1 MNDVKLQKPFS
12 VRVSRADGVVV
23 SETQHNDAEAMS
35 AFKDMAVAFQ
45 GARPAAGASVS
56 LIGPTTKSSAGI
68 VSEGFGVV
76 SRTFGDDSR
85 RIAFDV
91 LAASSAAARGEILS
105 AGEKQELRGV
115 PMKTLTHSVMVRG
128 LEGGAEIIGADRS
141 RVVLSS
147 AQEIERFAREKALSN
162 GERDTLLAYERSAP
176 RVISDVKEAAASSS
190 AERSES
196 LASDASTAT
205 VDKAGKAVEVRS
217 RDGHVERLSTTE
229 QVAQFAAMNEMSGV
243 DRAKLMELDE
253 SALRGVSPEKADA
266 REFVDKSEK
275 TGAAR
280 VEEDPLKKRFLR
292 TEQGYLDKTTHVM
305 AIEDKGNKLRT
316 DRNDPFVI
324 ESMAM
329 AAKSR
334 GWVEVALSGTAEF
347 RREAWFQVTVQ
358 GMAVRGYSPSRD
370 DYQRLEAFKADLA
383 ANQRGGMKSDASV
396 QAGASDLPRD
406 KRQMANTVEKLATQ
420 AGVSGEA
427 LNRARN
433 EITRVAAAAKAV
445 PPVKVVDK
453 AVRPPQSVVTPPRPR
468 TREFQ
473 R

>member
-1 MNDVKLQKPFS
+1 MSDVQLQKPFS

-23 SETQHNDAEAMS
+23 SETQHSDTEAMT
-35 AFKDMAVAFQ
+35 AFKNMAVAFQ
-45 GARPAAGASVS
+45 AARPAPGASVS

-76 SRTFGDDSR
+76 SRTFGDESR
-85 RIAFDV
+85 RIDFDV
-91 LAASSAAARGEILS
+91 LSASPAAARGELLS
-105 AGEKQELRGV
+105 ARDRQELRGV
-115 PMKTLTHSVMVRG
+115 RMKTLTHSVMVRG
-128 LEGGAEIIGADRS
+128 LEGGAEIIHADRS

-147 AQEIERFAREKALSN
+147 AQEIENYAREKSLSN
-162 GERDTLLAYERSAP
+162 GERDTLLAYERSSPGVGTGSKGPSTAP
-176 RVISDVKEAAASSS
+176 VS
-190 AERSES
+190 ERSES

-205 VDKAGKAVEVRS
+205 VDKPGKAVEVRS

-229 QVAQFAAMNEMSGV
+229 QIAQFAAANEMSGV

-253 SALRGVSPEKADA
+253 AALRGVSPEKADA
-266 REFVDKSEK
+266 RDFVDKSEK
-275 TGAAR
+275 VGMQR
-280 VEEDPLKKRFLR
+280 GEDDPLKKRFLR

-334 GWVEVALSGTAEF
+334 GWVEVALSGTLEF
-347 RREAWFQVTVQ
+347 RREAWFQVTLQ
-358 GMAVRGYSPSRD
+358 GMAVRGYSPCRD
-370 DYQRLEAFKADLA
+370 DYQRLEAYKADLA
-383 ANQRGGMKSDASV
+383 ANQRSGMKSDASV
-396 QAGASDLPRD
+396 PAGASDLPRD
-406 KRQMANTVEKLATQ
+406 KRQVANTVEKLASQ

-445 PPVKVVDK
+445 APVKVVDK
-453 AVRPPQSVVTPPRPR
+453 SVRPPQSVVTPPRPR
-468 TREFQ
+468 TRDFQ